1 MNKVE
6 MKKRIPYAAA
16 NPEEIRE
23 ENYFFVD
30 KTRFL
35 EELEIYKI
43 PVFLRP
49 RRFGKTLWCSVL
61 ECYYDINRKAAFDS
75 LFGDLYI
82 GKHPTPLK
90 NRFLVLR
97 LLPLPSKHI
106 TPRAAVT
113 GRCWDGGTADLITR
127 STWWSLRITPI
138 KKQTSRKFFL

>member
-1 MNKVE
+1 
-6 MKKRIPYAAA
+6 MKKRIPYAVA
-16 NPEEIRE
+16 NLEEIRE

-35 EELEIYKI
+35 EELEIYMI

-82 GKHPTPLK
+82 GKNPTPLK

-97 LLPLPSKHI
+97 LNFSKI
-106 TPRAAVT
+106 EVKP
-113 GRCWDGGTADLITR
+113 DLARLEENFNKI
-127 STWWSLRITPI
+127 INIEI
-138 KKQTSRKFFL
+138 KYFLAYYK